1 MKDIFHDLYNK
12 VLSFFIQQEDIDPTK
27 GVAINRLKTVLM
39 QDRAG
44 FSERA
49 IQMMK
54 EELVSVVSKY
64 MEIDDENFSLQI
76 DALENK
82 TVLNLSIPVTRP
94 KTDDEIDAAIKEQDL
109 KNQKKAEEIVKELES
124 LIKEKA
130 LALADG
136 EINEELIEQAQKNI
150 KDKEQADVEN
160 GSEPG
165 DDAGEGEAQ
174 EDTAAQDTAAAEDED
189 NASHQKGL
197 PGADEK
203 DGGSDKM
210 QGSHTK
216 KKKKE

>member
-12 VLSFFIQQEDIDPTK
+12 VLSFFTSTEEADPTK
-27 GVAINRLKTVLM
+27 GVAINRLKTVLL

-64 MEIDDENFSLQI
+64 MEIDDENFQLQI

-94 KTDDEIDAAIKEQDL
+94 KTDDEIDEAIKEQSL
-109 KNQKKAEEIVKELES
+109 KNQKKAEEIVKELEG

-130 LALADG
+130 MALADG
-136 EINEELIEQAQKNI
+136 EQIDSELIEKAQKNI
-150 KDKEQADVEN
+150 E
-160 GSEPG
+160 
-165 DDAGEGEAQ
+165 
-174 EDTAAQDTAAAEDED
+174 
-189 NASHQKGL
+189 
-197 PGADEK
+197 EK
-203 DGGSDKM
+203 DEETTEENTKEKEESKEADNSIEEKEAEEVPDT
-210 QGSHTK
+210 SKKTRK
-216 KKKKE
+216 KK

>member
-12 VLSFFIQQEDIDPTK
+12 VLSFFTSTEEADPTK
-27 GVAINRLKTVLM
+27 GVAINRLKTVLL

-64 MEIDDENFSLQI
+64 MEIDDENLQLQI

-94 KTDDEIDAAIKEQDL
+94 KTDDEIDEAIKEQSL
-109 KNQKKAEEIVKELES
+109 KNQKKAEEIVKELEG

-130 LALADG
+130 MALADG
-136 EINEELIEQAQKNI
+136 EEIDSELIEKAQKNI
-150 KDKEQADVEN
+150 E
-160 GSEPG
+160 
-165 DDAGEGEAQ
+165 
-174 EDTAAQDTAAAEDED
+174 
-189 NASHQKGL
+189 
-197 PGADEK
+197 EK
-203 DGGSDKM
+203 DEETTEENTKEKEESKEADNSIEEKEAEEVPDT
-210 QGSHTK
+210 SKKTRK
-216 KKKKE
+216 KK

>member
-12 VLSFFIQQEDIDPTK
+12 VLSFFTSTEEADPTK
-27 GVAINRLKTVLM
+27 GVAINRLKTVLL

-64 MEIDDENFSLQI
+64 MEIDDENFQLQI

-94 KTDDEIDAAIKEQDL
+94 KTDDEIDEAIKEQSL
-109 KNQKKAEEIVKELES
+109 KNQKKAEEIVKELEG

-130 LALADG
+130 MALADG
-136 EINEELIEQAQKNI
+136 EEIDSELIEKAQKNI
-150 KDKEQADVEN
+150 E
-160 GSEPG
+160 
-165 DDAGEGEAQ
+165 
-174 EDTAAQDTAAAEDED
+174 
-189 NASHQKGL
+189 
-197 PGADEK
+197 EK
-203 DGGSDKM
+203 DEETTEENTKEKEESKEADNSIEEKEAEEVPDT
-210 QGSHTK
+210 SKKTK
-216 KKKKE
+216 KKK

>member
-12 VLSFFIQQEDIDPTK
+12 VLSFFTSTEEADPTK
-27 GVAINRLKTVLM
+27 GVAINRLKTVLL

-64 MEIDDENFSLQI
+64 MEIDDENFQLQI

-94 KTDDEIDAAIKEQDL
+94 KTDDEIDEAIKEQSL
-109 KNQKKAEEIVKELES
+109 KNQKKAEEIVKELEG

-130 LALADG
+130 MALADG
-136 EINEELIEQAQKNI
+136 EEIDSERIEKAQKNI
-150 KDKEQADVEN
+150 E
-160 GSEPG
+160 
-165 DDAGEGEAQ
+165 
-174 EDTAAQDTAAAEDED
+174 
-189 NASHQKGL
+189 
-197 PGADEK
+197 EK
-203 DGGSDKM
+203 DEETTEENTKEKEESKEADNSIEEKEAEEVPDT
-210 QGSHTK
+210 SKKTRK
-216 KKKKE
+216 KK

>member
-12 VLSFFIQQEDIDPTK
+12 VLSFFISGEEPDPTK
-27 GVAINRLKTVLM
+27 GVAINRLKTVLL

-64 MEIDDENFSLQI
+64 MEIDGENFQLQI

-94 KTDDEIDAAIKEQDL
+94 KTDDEIDEAIKEQSL
-109 KNQKKAEEIVKELES
+109 KNQKKAEEIVKELEG

-130 LALADG
+130 MALADG
-136 EINEELIEQAQKNI
+136 EEIDNELIEKAQKNI
-150 KDKEQADVEN
+150 E
-160 GSEPG
+160 
-165 DDAGEGEAQ
+165 
-174 EDTAAQDTAAAEDED
+174 
-189 NASHQKGL
+189 
-197 PGADEK
+197 EK
-203 DGGSDKM
+203 DEETPEENSAKEEEATGSL
-210 QGSHTK
+210 K
-216 KKKKE
+216 KRRRK

>member
-12 VLSFFIQQEDIDPTK
+12 VLSFFTSTEEADPTK
-27 GVAINRLKTVLM
+27 GVAINRLKTVLL

-64 MEIDDENFSLQI
+64 MEIDDENFQLQI

-94 KTDDEIDAAIKEQDL
+94 KTDDEIDEAIKEQSL
-109 KNQKKAEEIVKELES
+109 KNQKKAEEIVKELEG

-130 LALADG
+130 MALADG
-136 EINEELIEQAQKNI
+136 EEIDSELIEKEQKNI
-150 KDKEQADVEN
+150 E
-160 GSEPG
+160 
-165 DDAGEGEAQ
+165 
-174 EDTAAQDTAAAEDED
+174 
-189 NASHQKGL
+189 
-197 PGADEK
+197 EK
-203 DGGSDKM
+203 DEETTEENTKEKEESKEADNSIEEKEAEEVPDT
-210 QGSHTK
+210 SKKTRK
-216 KKKKE
+216 KK

>member
-12 VLSFFIQQEDIDPTK
+12 VLSFFTSTEEADPTK
-27 GVAINRLKTVLM
+27 GVAINRLKTVLL

-64 MEIDDENFSLQI
+64 MEIDDENFQLQI

-94 KTDDEIDAAIKEQDL
+94 KTDDEIDEAIKEQSL
-109 KNQKKAEEIVKELES
+109 KNQKKAEEIVKELEG

-130 LALADG
+130 MALADG
-136 EINEELIEQAQKNI
+136 EEIDSELIEKAQKNI
-150 KDKEQADVEN
+150 E
-160 GSEPG
+160 
-165 DDAGEGEAQ
+165 
-174 EDTAAQDTAAAEDED
+174 
-189 NASHQKGL
+189 
-197 PGADEK
+197 EK
-203 DGGSDKM
+203 DEETTEENTKEKEESKEADNSIEEK
-210 QGSHTK
+210 QAEEVPDTSKKTRK
-216 KKKKE
+216 KK